1 MSISSPAATQPQP
14 RQSDSSACSILLQNP
29 RTACRDFL
37 FVQQTIKQKAVL
49 SEVFAGQGEGSST
62 FWQKGFLILL
72 ETKVSSQEMA
82 NFTLLLVMK
91 IVMTFPTPTILRSVK
106 LQRQNVK
113 MSLYKL

>member
-1 MSISSPAATQPQP
+1 M
-14 RQSDSSACSILLQNP
+14 
-29 RTACRDFL
+29 
-37 FVQQTIKQKAVL
+37 L
-49 SEVFAGQGEGSST
+49 SEIFVGQEEGSST

-91 IVMTFPTPTILRSVK
+91 IVMTFPTPTILRSVQ